1 MKNYLIALVFLLPL
15 SVLGQQRISDEQ
27 IKHQIIQS
35 SIARYP
41 GNCPCP
47 YSTARNGSQ
56 CGGRSAYSK
65 PGGYSPVC
73 YPHDVTQAMINDY
86 KRTKGMQ

>member
-1 MKNYLIALVFLLPL
+1 MRNNVIILSSLLILFLVPTSFAM
-15 SVLGQQRISDEQ
+15 SDKEIQ
-27 IKHQIIQS
+27 NHLIKESIQS
-35 SIARYP
+35 YP

-47 YSTARNGSQ
+47 YNTTRNGSR

-73 YPHDVTQAMINDY
+73 YPKDVTPEMIRQY
-86 KRTKGMQ
+86 RKTHP